1 MDNFKNRKATK
12 GLKVFVYY
20 NLHKG
25 IWSLKALEGEHKG
38 KVVAH
43 CEQVGL
49 SEVTPKVSESGRQRV
64 LKEKQKNVHAG
75 ITGRILWLDG
85 VPTVMNPEKHKR
97 ISYNPYK
104 KPHFVYTEDLTEFK
118 GCGYAILSEK
128 SVWEIV

>member
-25 IWSLKALEGEHKG
+25 LWSLKALEGEHKG

-49 SEVTPKVSESGRQRV
+49 MDATPKESEKGRQRV
-64 LKEKQKNVHAG
+64 LEEKQKNVHAG
-75 ITGRILWLDG
+75 ITGTILWIDG
-85 VPTVMNPEKHKR
+85 APVGVDRAKQV
-97 ISYNPYK
+97 SYNPYK
-104 KPHFVYTEDLTEFK
+104 KPHFVYKGDLTEFT
-118 GCGYAILSEK
+118 GCDYAILKDK